1 MKTTGVNIT
10 RFPWPLDE
18 KNNKVL
24 FRRTMENA
32 YAARRCKNQTSVIFQ
47 NHPVSP
53 ICHTV

>member
-18 KNNKVL
+18 QNDKGYC
-24 FRRTMENA
+24 RRTIGNA
-32 YAARRCKNQTSVIFQ
+32 YVARSCKNQTSDIFQ